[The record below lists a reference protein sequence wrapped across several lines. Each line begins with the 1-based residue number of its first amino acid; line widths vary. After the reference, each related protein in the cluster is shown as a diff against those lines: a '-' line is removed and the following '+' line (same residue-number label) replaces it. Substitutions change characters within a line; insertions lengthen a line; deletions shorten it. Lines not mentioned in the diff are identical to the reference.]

1 MSIDEFLNFP
11 DENVIYKVSSDDKI
25 IEELVGVFNS
35 ENANESNK
43 TDNVDEND
51 DSNELPII
59 SANAALENL
68 NNVRLFLLQ
77 QEETVE
83 IGRQLKQTDSL
94 ENFIRKKKIRSMM
107 QTNIDMYFH

>member
-1 MSIDEFLNFP
+1 MSVDEFLNFP
-11 DENVIYKVSSDDKI
+11 SKNVIYEVSSDDKI

-35 ENANESNK
+35 KNANESNE

-51 DSNELPII
+51 DK
-59 SANAALENL
+59 
-68 NNVRLFLLQ
+68 
-77 QEETVE
+77 ETVE

-94 ENFIRKKKIRSMM
+94 ENFIRKKKISSIV